1 MLGWQ
6 VIKYPT
12 LRQLCISKCLCR
24 MIHLS
29 TSRQTDVYPQPS
41 KLWFSFVW
49 NSDRL
54 AFRFPSPVSG
64 SSWLVSKG
72 VCGRFF
78 SFSISKPQSPW
89 PRKHTP
95 ELCPLHLRPTDTQAF
110 MHACKHTHTGTPW
123 QLQACIY
130 VYPQR
135 HAHLLLML
143 KSLLILSLCTF
154 IRTTSSLICSTMQT
168 LKTHGKLQTNK
179 TVQKPAK
186 DLLNVN
192 QKYSL

>member
-1 MLGWQ
+1 M
-6 VIKYPT
+6 
-12 LRQLCISKCLCR
+12 
-24 MIHLS
+24 
-29 TSRQTDVYPQPS
+29 
-41 KLWFSFVW
+41 
-49 NSDRL
+49 
-54 AFRFPSPVSG
+54 SG
-64 SSWLVSKG
+64 SSRLVSKG
-72 VCGRFF
+72 VCGRFC
-78 SFSISKPQSPW
+78 SFSISKPQSPRPNTHLSSVHFTSV
-89 PRKHTP
+89 PRTRRRS
-95 ELCPLHLRPTDTQAF
+95 C
-110 MHACKHTHTGTPW
+110 MHACEHTHTGTPR

-154 IRTTSSLICSTMQT
+154 IRTTSSLIRSTMQT